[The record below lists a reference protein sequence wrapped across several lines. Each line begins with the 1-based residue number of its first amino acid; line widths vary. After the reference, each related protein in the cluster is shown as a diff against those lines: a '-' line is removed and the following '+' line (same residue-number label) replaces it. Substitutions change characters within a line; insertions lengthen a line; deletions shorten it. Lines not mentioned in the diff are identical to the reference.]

1 MNDETRDGQ
10 TRRDF
15 CVRMATLALCGGA
28 IASITEGCGGG
39 SSPTRARQRGAAGDR
54 ERDARQRRHHGRD
67 RFGLPLLAATGTA
80 ALVQAAN
87 GVFLV
92 AHTGPGSFVALTG
105 ICTHQTCTI
114 TGFANQTYVC
124 PCHGST
130 FDVNGRVL
138 GGPAPRALR
147 EYPTQFNEGVLTI
160 TA

>member
-1 MNDETRDGQ
+1 MNDETPDGQ

-39 SSPTRARQRGAAGDR
+39 SSPTAPGNVAPLAIVNGTRGSAGITVAIDS
-54 ERDARQRRHHGRD
+54 AS
-67 RFGLPLLAATGTA
+67 PLAATGTA